1 MDKDAILVCYNSVIQ
16 IVNLQGQPKH
26 SKKFISQ
33 INFDF
38 KIESIGEC
46 ETFTSFCNFLTSFHS
61 LVCLPDSVLAFH
73 KHGMQGRSLRNGE
86 ITQNITDTSRI
97 YRLLGSDK

>member
-38 KIESIGEC
+38 KIESIGK
-46 ETFTSFCNFLTSFHS
+46 
-61 LVCLPDSVLAFH
+61 P
-73 KHGMQGRSLRNGE
+73 
-86 ITQNITDTSRI
+86 
-97 YRLLGSDK
+97 